1 MNAVAA
7 APRKSFKV
15 TPHGVTV
22 ALFASAIFGL
32 LVYALFVGRSYY
44 FLPLADRPLNELHRD
59 LRPAGPIG
67 ISFGVLSTLLFA
79 AIYGYPLRK
88 RWTWLRKI
96 GTTRHWLDFHI
107 VMGLAAPALV
117 ALHSAFKFGGLA
129 GMAYWIMLAVV
140 ASGLVGRYFYAQIPR
155 SRKDAELSLAEL
167 NRMNLELSEDLRSQN
182 IVAEEVWRPLVTPV
196 RREEALRMP
205 VVESIARMLT
215 LDLARPFRMA
225 ALRRRALSGW
235 DHARTLGGLLPSS
248 HPELERVVA
257 LVRRQSWLTAK
268 ISFLDRAGQIF
279 KMWHVVHR
287 PFSGA
292 FVTLVAIHIGMAI
305 WMGFLRVKLF
315 LGDTWTR

>member
-1 MNAVAA
+1 VTAAVT
-7 APRKSFKV
+7 APRKFWNI
-15 TPHGVTV
+15 TAHGLAVAV
-22 ALFASAIFGL
+22 FAGALLGLFLYALFA
-32 LVYALFVGRSYY
+32 GRSYY
-44 FLPLADRPLNELHRD
+44 FLPLADRPLNDLHRD
-59 LRPAGPIG
+59 LRPAGRMGIG
-67 ISFGVLSTLLFA
+67 FGVLSAVLFA
-79 AIYGYPLRK
+79 AIYVYPLRK
-88 RWTWLRKI
+88 RWTWLRKV

-155 SRKDAELSLAEL
+155 SKKDAELSLAEL
-167 NRMNLELSEDLRSQN
+167 HKINLEVRDDLRAQN
-182 IVAEEVWRPLVTPV
+182 IVAEEVWRPLVTPI

-205 VVESIARMLT
+205 VMKSIARMLA

-225 ALRRRALSGW
+225 ALRRKALSGR
-235 DHARTLGGLLPSS
+235 DRVRTLGGLLPSS
-248 HPELERVVA
+248 HPELERVVS

-268 ISFLDRAGQIF
+268 ICFLDRAGQIF

-292 FVTLVAIHIGMAI
+292 FVALVAIHIGMAI
-305 WMGFLRVKLF
+305 WMGFFRVKLF
-315 LGDTWTR
+315 SGDLWTH

>member
-1 MNAVAA
+1 VTAAVT
-7 APRKSFKV
+7 APRKFWNI
-15 TPHGVTV
+15 TAHGLAVAV
-22 ALFASAIFGL
+22 FAGALLGLFLYALFA
-32 LVYALFVGRSYY
+32 GRSYY
-44 FLPLADRPLNELHRD
+44 FLPLADRPLNDLHRD
-59 LRPAGPIG
+59 LRPAGRMGIG
-67 ISFGVLSTLLFA
+67 FGVLSAVLFA
-79 AIYGYPLRK
+79 AIYVYPLRK
-88 RWTWLRKI
+88 RWTWLRKV

-155 SRKDAELSLAEL
+155 SKKDAELSLAEL
-167 NRMNLELSEDLRSQN
+167 HKINLEVRDDLRAQN
-182 IVAEEVWRPLVTPV
+182 IVAEEVWRPLVTPI

-205 VVESIARMLT
+205 VMKSIARMLA

-225 ALRRRALSGW
+225 ALRRKALSGR
-235 DHARTLGGLLPSS
+235 DRVRTLGGLLPSRN
-248 HPELERVVA
+248 PDLERVVS

-268 ISFLDRAGQIF
+268 ICFLDRAGQIF

-292 FVTLVAIHIGMAI
+292 FVALVAIHIGMAI
-305 WMGFLRVKLF
+305 WMGFFRVKLF
-315 LGDTWTR
+315 SGDLWTH

>member
-1 MNAVAA
+1 VNAVAV
-7 APRKSFKV
+7 APRKPRKV
-15 TPHGVTV
+15 TPHSVAVAAFAGAFL
-22 ALFASAIFGL
+22 ALFLYTLALGWRYYL
-32 LVYALFVGRSYY
+32 LPVGE
-44 FLPLADRPLNELHRD
+44 RPLDELHRQ

-67 ISFGVLSTLLFA
+67 IGFGVLSTLLFA
-79 AIYGYPLRK
+79 AIYVYPLRK
-88 RWTWLRKI
+88 RWTWLRKM

-155 SRKDAELSLAEL
+155 SKKDAELSLTEL
-167 NRMNLELSEDLRSQN
+167 HRMNLELSENLRAQS
-182 IVAEEVWRPLVTPV
+182 VVPEEVWRPLVTPV

-205 VVESIARMLT
+205 VVKSIARMLA

-225 ALRRRALSGW
+225 ALRRKALAGW
-235 DHARTLGGLLPSS
+235 ERVWTLGGLLASN
-248 HPELERVVA
+248 HPDLERVVA

-268 ISFLDRAGQIF
+268 ICFLDRAGQIF

-292 FVTLVAIHIGMAI
+292 FVALVAIHIGMAI
-305 WMGFLRVKLF
+305 WMGFFRVKLF
-315 LGDTWTR
+315 SGDIWTH